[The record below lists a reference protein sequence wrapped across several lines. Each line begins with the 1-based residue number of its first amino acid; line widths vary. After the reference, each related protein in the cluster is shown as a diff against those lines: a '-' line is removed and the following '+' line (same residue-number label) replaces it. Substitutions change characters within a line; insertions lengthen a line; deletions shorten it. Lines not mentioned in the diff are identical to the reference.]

1 MPSLRL
7 PVTQLTNQI
16 LKQVRWLCS
25 YVVPLLLTVAQYWNL
40 SFNGSDLS
48 HAVNFVFDERSCQ
61 SAWKKKKPR
70 YIVATST
77 EGVSEEV
84 RDQAVGLPGINSMWT
99 FQRTQFLKCKQN
111 HEVLFV
117 FFFSTL
123 NFIYLY
129 ILKWPKGLSYLPNQV
144 SCSEFRLCVRCF
156 PNEGIRRPNI
166 CLGIQKQ

>member
-117 FFFSTL
+117 FFF
-123 NFIYLY
+123 NFKLY
-129 ILKWPKGLSYLPNQV
+129 IFVYSKVTQRIILSSQPGFLFWVQIM
-144 SCSEFRLCVRCF
+144 C
-156 PNEGIRRPNI
+156 
-166 CLGIQKQ
+166 